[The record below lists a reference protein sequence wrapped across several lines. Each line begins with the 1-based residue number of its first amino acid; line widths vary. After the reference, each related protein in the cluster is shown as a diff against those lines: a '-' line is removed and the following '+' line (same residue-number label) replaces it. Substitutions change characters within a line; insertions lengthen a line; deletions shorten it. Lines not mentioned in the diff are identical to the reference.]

1 MDECVTDEEAA
12 AYRMLH
18 QVLQNH
24 VTLQEMSILAAS
36 MACTGLLGD
45 HCLECCTA
53 GTTPLEV
60 VADML
65 VWLKRGVRKRQS
77 LPALLP
83 FGQASAHAPEVHLGE
98 HSRHL
103 YDALRRLLND
113 VREAQRID
121 SLGSRQIGLRLL
133 ADVLSMF
140 LHQFALPLE
149 AVDKI
154 IDEVVGPSLDS
165 YLKTNILQTQ
175 HHAVDTPRGEV

>member
-1 MDECVTDEEAA
+1 MDGFATDEEAA
-12 AYRMLH
+12 TYRMLQ

-24 VTLQEMSILAAS
+24 VALQEMSILATS

-45 HCLECCTA
+45 CCLGGCTA
-53 GTTPLEV
+53 GTAPREV
-60 VADML
+60 AAAL
-65 VWLKRGVRKRQS
+65 LGRLKGGVRERQT
-77 LPALLP
+77 LPVLLP
-83 FGQASAHAPEVHLGE
+83 FGKASAHNPEAHLGE

-113 VREAQRID
+113 VSEARRID
-121 SLGSRQIGLRLL
+121 SLGSTRVVLSLM

-140 LHQFALPLE
+140 LHQFDLSLA

-165 YLKTNILQTQ
+165 YLKTSVPPAIS
-175 HHAVDTPRGEV
+175 

>member
-1 MDECVTDEEAA
+1 MDGFATDEEAA
-12 AYRMLH
+12 TYRMLK

-24 VTLQEMSILAAS
+24 VALQEMSILATS

-45 HCLECCTA
+45 CCLGCGAA
-53 GTTPLEV
+53 GTAPREV
-60 VADML
+60 AEAML
-65 VWLKRGVRKRQS
+65 GWLKGGVRERQT

-83 FGQASAHAPEVHLGE
+83 FREASAHDPEVHLGE

-103 YDALRRLLND
+103 YDALRQLLND
-113 VREAQRID
+113 VSEAQRID
-121 SLGSRQIGLRLL
+121 SLGSTRIVLSLM

-140 LHQFALPLE
+140 HHQFDLPLE

-165 YLKTNILQTQ
+165 YLKTS
-175 HHAVDTPRGEV
+175 VPPSGS

>member
-1 MDECVTDEEAA
+1 MDGFATNEEAA
-12 AYRMLH
+12 TYRMLK

-24 VTLQEMSILAAS
+24 VALQEMSILATS

-45 HCLECCTA
+45 CCLAGGCAA
-53 GTTPLEV
+53 GTTPQEV
-60 VADML
+60 AAAML
-65 VWLKRGVRKRQS
+65 GWLKDGLRERQT

-98 HSRHL
+98 HSRRL

-113 VREAQRID
+113 VGEAQRID
-121 SLGSRQIGLRLL
+121 SLGSIRIVLGLM

-140 LHQFALPLE
+140 LHQFDLPLE

-165 YLKTNILQTQ
+165 YLKTSAITNQDNQ
-175 HHAVDTPRGEV
+175 

>member
-1 MDECVTDEEAA
+1 MDGFATDEEAA
-12 AYRMLH
+12 TYRMLK

-24 VTLQEMSILAAS
+24 VALQEMSILATS

-45 HCLECCTA
+45 CCLEGCTA
-53 GTTPLEV
+53 GTAPQEV
-60 VADML
+60 AVAML
-65 VWLKRGVRKRQS
+65 GWLKGGVRERQT

-83 FGQASAHAPEVHLGE
+83 FGKASAHDPEVHLGE
-98 HSRHL
+98 HSRRL

-113 VREAQRID
+113 VGEAQRID
-121 SLGSRQIGLRLL
+121 SLGSIRIVLGLM

-140 LHQFALPLE
+140 LHQFDLPLE

-165 YLKTNILQTQ
+165 YLKTSAITNQDSQ
-175 HHAVDTPRGEV
+175 